1 MMPKMKKTKKQRR
14 RTFPSMG
21 NVSKSKFTNIRMPE
35 RRTRARESG
44 IDHHKGAMVE
54 GGKRKEGKQGKYGSK
69 TRRSRERKITI

>member
-35 RRTRARESG
+35 RGTMARERG

-54 GGKRKEGKQGKYGSK
+54 SGKIKRGNKENMVVRLEKVEKG
-69 TRRSRERKITI
+69 R